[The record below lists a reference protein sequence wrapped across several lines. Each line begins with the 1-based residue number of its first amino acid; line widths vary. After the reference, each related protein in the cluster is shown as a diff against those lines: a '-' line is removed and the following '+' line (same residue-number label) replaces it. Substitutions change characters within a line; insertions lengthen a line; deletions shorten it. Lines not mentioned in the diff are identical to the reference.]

1 MPRAQLVAWN
11 KLKITVHTTE
21 TENYLYTNNFDIE
34 GGNFSNAGTIATRI
48 KSILKEIGL
57 PNEVVRK
64 SAIVCYESEINVVS
78 YARKG
83 IITLTVTPK
92 TVEIEVIDEGPGIP
106 DVELARE
113 QGYSTASQQI
123 REMGFGAG
131 MGLYNINC
139 YSDKFDIS
147 SEVNKGTFL
156 KIIINIP

>member
-1 MPRAQLVAWN
+1 LVVWN
-11 KLKITVHTTE
+11 KLKITVHITE

-57 PNEVVRK
+57 PNDVVRK

-106 DVELARE
+106 DIELAMK
-113 QGYSTASQQI
+113 QGYSTASQQV

-131 MGLYNINC
+131 MGLYNIQC
-139 YSDKFDIS
+139 YSNKFNIS

-156 KIIINIP
+156 KIIVNIP

>member
-1 MPRAQLVAWN
+1 MVAWN

-106 DVELARE
+106 NVELARE

>member
-1 MPRAQLVAWN
+1 LVAWN

-34 GGNFSNAGTIATRI
+34 GGNFNNAGTIATRI

-92 TVEIEVIDEGPGIP
+92 TVEIDVIDEGPGIP

-113 QGYSTASQQI
+113 QGYSTASQQV

-131 MGLYNINC
+131 MGLYNIQC

-156 KIIINIP
+156 KIIVNIP

>member
-1 MPRAQLVAWN
+1 
-11 KLKITVHTTE
+11 VHTTE

-83 IITLTVTPK
+83 IMTLTVTPK

-106 DVELARE
+106 NVELARE

>member
-1 MPRAQLVAWN
+1 MVAWN

-64 SAIVCYESEINVVS
+64 SAIVCYESEINIVS

-92 TVEIEVIDEGPGIP
+92 TVEIDVTDEGPGIP
-106 DVELARE
+106 DIELAME
-113 QGYSTASQQI
+113 QGYSTANQQI

-156 KIIINIP
+156 KIIINTP